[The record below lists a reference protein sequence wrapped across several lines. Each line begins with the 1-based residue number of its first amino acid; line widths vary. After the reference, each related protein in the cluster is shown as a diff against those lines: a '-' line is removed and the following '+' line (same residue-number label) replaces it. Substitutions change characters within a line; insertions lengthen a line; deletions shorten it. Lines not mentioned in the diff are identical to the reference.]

1 MVDYRKAVVS
11 ITIAILFTFFVFAS
25 IEAISQSPEYSDY
38 CNYTLQYPDRAELV
52 QEEFEEQRQE
62 FEQKQRE
69 CQEEYELANEEYSF
83 FVFLISGIISLIGIF
98 IALKL
103 PEKDDVMAMIATGL
117 LIGGLIT
124 LFVGTIR
131 GWEGLHIY
139 LRPLVLLAELVLVI
153 YLAYKTM
160 SSKKKK

>member
-25 IEAISQSPEYSDY
+25 IQAVKQSPNYSDY
-38 CNYTLQYPDRAELV
+38 CDFITYPDRLELS
-52 QEEFEEQRQE
+52 QEEFEEQRQL
-62 FEQKQRE
+62 FEQTQRE
-69 CQEEYELANEEYSF
+69 CQQEYDDANKEYAL
-83 FVFLISGIISLIGIF
+83 FVFIIAGILSLIAIF

-117 LIGGLIT
+117 LLGGLIT

-131 GWEGLHIY
+131 GWDGLHIY
-139 LRPLVLLAELVLVI
+139 IRPLVLLAELVLVI

-160 SSKKKK
+160 SKKKKK